1 MDRRTL
7 LFALA
12 LGFALPGAQANDA
25 HHALTPGEVRRV
37 DLDAKKLTL
46 KHERI
51 DNLDMGPMTMVFQVK
66 DATMLEALK
75 PGDRVRFRAENP
87 GGVLTVTKI
96 EKAAP

>member
-37 DLDAKKLTL
+37 DRDAKKLTL

-51 DNLDMGPMTMVFQVK
+51 ENLDMGAMTMVFQVRDK
-66 DATMLEALK
+66 AMLDGVQ
-75 PGDRVRFRAENP
+75 PGDKVMFRVIDKKGKLEIQELQL
-87 GGVLTVTKI
+87 VK
-96 EKAAP
+96 